1 MQREILEG
9 ALPPGSRLP
18 SERELCE
25 AFNVARTSVRGA
37 IQGLISLGLVERRG
51 NRAFVAEELPSFS
64 SAELSS
70 ERIRVKELFEVR
82 RLIELPMTELAACR
96 ATDEE
101 RAEIAALAAQF
112 LPDMELVEF
121 RRLDRAFHS
130 VLARASHNPLLAE
143 VYAKVLVALFES
155 DEWSTM
161 LASAPRDAIHEIIK
175 SSSREHREI
184 AARIANGD
192 PVASLEAMAD
202 HLDTVEARIVSG
214 LP

>member
-1 MQREILEG
+1 
-9 ALPPGSRLP
+9 
-18 SERELCE
+18 
-25 AFNVARTSVRGA
+25 
-37 IQGLISLGLVERRG
+37 
-51 NRAFVAEELPSFS
+51 
-64 SAELSS
+64 
-70 ERIRVKELFEVR
+70 
-82 RLIELPMTELAACR
+82 MTELAACR